1 MQKFV
6 MMCGL
11 PGSGKTAYAHKLA
24 AEINAIVISSDA
36 IRQELYN
43 GVVNNSTNK
52 DVFNVMLH
60 RTRSVLQGGGNVIYD
75 ATNVKR
81 KNRLHLLESL
91 RTCHV
96 PLEKVIVL
104 MLVSKE
110 QCCERDAQREGMAK
124 VGQDVVE
131 HYWKSFNPPAYWEG
145 WDKIKI
151 EYEEDPEL
159 IAFYT
164 NNFPF
169 WDFEQDNSHHKL
181 TLGNHLN
188 QTLEYLV
195 EHLDTPDVGL
205 LYAGYFHDI
214 GKVKTKAFINIYG
227 NKSEQAHYYGHH
239 HVGAY
244 EFMCWAYTRFKEG
257 PLLDIASLIDMHMDP
272 IILWKNSPKSKQ
284 IIEKLAGE
292 FYINRVELL
301 SEADRNSRG

>member
-11 PGSGKTAYAHKLA
+11 PGSGKTSYAHKLA
-24 AEINAIVISSDA
+24 AKIGAVVLSSDE
-36 IRQELYN
+36 IRMELYGGLTNNDTN
-43 GVVNNSTNK
+43 GE
-52 DVFNVMLH
+52 VFARMLH
-60 RTRSVLQGGGNVIYD
+60 RTRSILNSGGSVIYD
-75 ATNVKR
+75 ATNVSRKR
-81 KNRLHLLESL
+81 RIILLQDLKACTAKFKKEL
-91 RTCHV
+91 
-96 PLEKVIVL
+96 VL
-104 MLVSKE
+104 MLTSKE
-110 QCCERDAQREGMAK
+110 QCIARDKERDGVAK
-124 VGQDVVE
+124 VGPNVVE
-131 HYWKSFNPPAYWEG
+131 HYWRNFNPPAYWEG
-145 WDKIKI
+145 WDKIRI

-214 GKVKTKAFINIYG
+214 GKVKTKTFINIYG
-227 NKSEQAHYYGHH
+227 NKSEQAHYYDHH

-257 PLLDIASLIDMHMDP
+257 SLLDIASLIDMHMDP

-284 IIEKLAGE
+284 RIEKLAGE